1 MASTDSD
8 RTQVGTDE
16 DGVRELVATAGRVLH
31 QQGLADY
38 LGHTSA
44 RTTEPDR
51 FVVKPKHSARIRG
64 MHSLVGDQMAVVDAD
79 GRLLEGN
86 DPPPA
91 EVFIHTEIYRARPEV
106 MAVVHT
112 HQPAA
117 TLMGVLGAPIRP
129 VLHVQSTF
137 VHSPV
142 PIWDCPLLVT
152 SSAMGADL
160 ATALGGQA
168 FCHLQGHGIVSV
180 AESVEAAVVGAVML
194 EQLAAANLAILQTGL
209 DPRDITT
216 EEIAQLTADKAPVA
230 GRWAYLTQLLDSTTQ
245 PAHV

>member
-1 MASTDSD
+1 MGATDSS
-8 RTQVGTDE
+8 RTDDPDE
-16 DGVRELVATAGRVLH
+16 ARLRELVATAGRVLH

-44 RTTEPDR
+44 RSPEPDR
-51 FVVKPKHSARIRG
+51 VVVKPKHSPRIRG
-64 MHSLVGDQMAVVDAD
+64 MHSLSGDQMVVVDPE
-79 GRLLEGN
+79 GRLLDGE

-91 EVFIHTEIYRARPEV
+91 EVFIHTEIYRARPDV

-137 VHSPV
+137 VATSP
-142 PIWDCPLLVT
+142 PIWQCPLLVT
-152 SSAMGADL
+152 SSKMGADL
-160 ATALGGQA
+160 ASALGGQS

-180 AESVEAAVVGAVML
+180 ADTVEAAVVGAVML
-194 EQLAAANLAILQTGL
+194 EQLAAANLTILQTGRE
-209 DPRDITT
+209 PRDLTG
-216 EEIAQLTADKAPVA
+216 EEITQLTKDKAPVA
-230 GRWAYLTQLLDSTTQ
+230 GRWAYLTQLLETT
-245 PAHV
+245 AGAVHV

>member
-1 MASTDSD
+1 MANTDLS
-8 RTQVGTDE
+8 RQATAIGE
-16 DGVRELVATAGRVLH
+16 AEVRELVATAGRVLH

-44 RTTEPDR
+44 RSPEPDR
-51 FVVKPKHSARIRG
+51 LVVKPKHSPRIRG
-64 MHSLVGDQMAVVDAD
+64 MHSLVGDQMVVVDPD
-79 GRLLEGN
+79 GRFVDGD

-91 EVFIHTEIYRARPEV
+91 EVFIHTEIYRARPDA

-137 VHSPV
+137 IHSPV

-152 SSAMGADL
+152 SAEMGSDL
-160 ATALGGQA
+160 ASALGGQS

-180 AESVEAAVVGAVML
+180 AESVQAAVVGAVML
-194 EQLAAANLAILQTGL
+194 EQLAAANLTILQTGKE
-209 DPRDITT
+209 PRDITA
-216 EEIAQLTADKAPVA
+216 EEIAQLTLDKAPVA
-230 GRWAYLTQLLDSTTQ
+230 GRWAYLTQLLETGAGD
-245 PAHV
+245 ARV